1 MKKSFIEHYK
11 HINSNE
17 AITYHSKIRSC
28 VSCRS
33 GLKVDPT
40 SVEASIWVT
49 DPADFQHT
57 Q

>member
-1 MKKSFIEHYK
+1 MKKSSIKLYK
-11 HINSNE
+11 HNNLNE

-28 VSCRS
+28 VSCGS